1 MATPPIATP
10 PVSAPPPA
18 TSPVVAPPVDPATI
32 AATARLE
39 AEPAK
44 TVASNATPR
53 GPEIRIAARLD
64 AGDGFVRELP
74 AETSPH
80 ELTEETK

>member
-1 MATPPIATP
+1 
-10 PVSAPPPA
+10 VSAPPPA
-18 TSPVVAPPVDPATI
+18 TRSPVTPPPATPPVVAPPVDPATI

-39 AEPAK
+39 ADPAK